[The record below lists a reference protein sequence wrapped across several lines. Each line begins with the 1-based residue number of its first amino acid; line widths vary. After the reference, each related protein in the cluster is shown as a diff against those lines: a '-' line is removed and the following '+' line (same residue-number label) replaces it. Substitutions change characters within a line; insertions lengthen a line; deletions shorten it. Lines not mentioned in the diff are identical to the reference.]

1 MQVMK
6 HKGYSGSIEA
16 SLEDNCLH
24 GEVLFISDLIT
35 YEGATVKQLEKDFR
49 KAVDVYLA
57 DCEKRG
63 KEPNKPFSGT
73 FNVRIDPTDHRS
85 AAEAAVFTGISLNQW
100 VANAIQQALGR
111 GPAEPAA
118 QANQTPLKTYQPV
131 VGNAQRMIETEDT

>member
-35 YEGATVKQLEKDFR
+35 YEGSTLKQLEKDFQ
-49 KAVDVYLA
+49 KAVDAYLA
-57 DCEKRG
+57 DCKKRD

-85 AAEAAVFTGISLNQW
+85 AAEAAVAAGISLNQW
-100 VANAIQQALGR
+100 VANAIHQSLAR
-111 GPAEPAA
+111 GPAESTT
-118 QANQTPLKTYQPV
+118 QVNQTQLKTYQPL
-131 VGNAQRMIETEDT
+131 VGNAQRMIEIEGT